1 MAIYEIL
8 DDNNAVI
15 NTIIADLEFVEQQ
28 YPGKYRLVGV
38 AVETPAEN
46 YNLSKRAFKA
56 RFPRAKWIA
65 AKQAALASP
74 ALADFFEDFELSSYI
89 NVKDINTIA
98 AVTAIGDTSMPVDF
112 RLTVEEIDAVLNV
125 PTQPG
130 EEP

>member
-28 YPGKYRLVGV
+28 YPGKYRLVE
-38 AVETPAEN
+38 AAIETPIES

-65 AKQAALASP
+65 AKQAALTSP
-74 ALADFFEDFELSSYI
+74 TLADFFEDFELSSYI
-89 NVKDINTIA
+89 NVKDANTIA
-98 AVTAIGDTSMPVDF
+98 AVTAVGDASMPVDF
-112 RLTVEEIDAVLNV
+112 RLTTEEVDAVLNV

>member
-15 NTIIADLEFVEQQ
+15 NTIIADSDFVDQH
-28 YPGKYRLVGV
+28 YPGKYRLVEA
-38 AVETPAEN
+38 AVEAPAEN

-98 AVTAIGDTSMPVDF
+98 AVTAIGDASIPVEF
-112 RLTVEEIDAVLNV
+112 RLIAEEINAVLNV

>member
-28 YPGKYRLVGV
+28 YPGKYRLVEA
-38 AVETPAEN
+38 AVETLVES

-65 AKQAALASP
+65 AKQAALTNP
-74 ALADFFEDFELSSYI
+74 LLADFFEDFELSSYI
-89 NVKDINTIA
+89 DVKDSNTIA
-98 AVTAIGDTSMPVDF
+98 AVMAIGDVSMPVDF
-112 RLTVEEIDAVLNV
+112 RLSTSEIDEVLNV
-125 PTQPG
+125 PTQSG